1 MMPAGIIFMLCR
13 ISSWRYN
20 QYTTFCLGLAIMES
34 KVVLVTGSSGF
45 LGSAIC
51 ADLSRDHDVVG
62 VDRREPS
69 AALRRKAAA
78 GQWHTLD
85 IADQTAVTALFD
97 HLAADCGTLHCVL
110 HMAAFYHFGRYWLP
124 EDDRVNVRGLRN
136 ILEGAVRLG
145 TQRFLFAGSI
155 ASLPPPLAGSALS
168 EKSSPVAATA
178 YTRSKTIGEALLAR
192 YSDRMP
198 TLALRIGGV
207 FSDWCELPP
216 LYSLMKLWSRSGLM
230 GRMIPGRGLS
240 GFPYIHRRDLVR
252 CIRRIL
258 ERQGSLAPSEIL
270 FASPPACT
278 THNELFAAIRS
289 ACDTHCDQ
297 KPFYVAPWLA
307 KCFLFIKNRAKA
319 VLGRKRYERRWMM
332 DYVDKPLVVD
342 TIYTQEKLQWTPGP
356 ELSILNRIPV
366 LMRRFDEDRSTWERR
381 NVSRNEGRYV
391 YESDF

>member
-45 LGSAIC
+45 LGSVIC
-51 ADLSRDHDVVG
+51 ADLSRDHDVIG
-62 VDRREPS
+62 VDRREPT
-69 AALRRKAAA
+69 AALRRKVV
-78 GQWHTLD
+78 GGRWHTLD
-85 IADQTAVTALFD
+85 IADPTAATALFD
-97 HLAADCGTLHCVL
+97 HLAADRRTLHCVL
-110 HMAAFYHFGRYWLP
+110 HMAAFYHFGRHWLP
-124 EDDRVNVRGLRN
+124 EDDRVNVRGLRH

-145 TQRFLFAGSI
+145 TRRFLFAGSV
-155 ASLPPPLAGSALS
+155 ASLPPPLAGSVLS
-168 EKSSPVAATA
+168 EKSSPVTATA
-178 YTRSKTIGEALLAR
+178 YTRSKTIGEALLGR
-192 YSDRMP
+192 YSGRMP

-216 LYSLMKLWSRSGLM
+216 LYSLMKLWSQPGFM
-230 GRMIPGRGLS
+230 GRMIPGRGIS
-240 GFPYIHRRDLVR
+240 GFPYIHRRDLVQ
-252 CIRRIL
+252 CVRRII
-258 ERQGSLAPSEIL
+258 ERQDSLAPSEVL
-270 FASPPACT
+270 FVSPPGCT

-289 ACDTHCDQ
+289 ACSAHCD
-297 KPFYVAPWLA
+297 PRPLFVAPWLA
-307 KCFLFIKNRAKA
+307 RCFLFLKNRAKV

-342 TIYTQEKLQWTPGP
+342 TAYTREKLQWTPGP

-366 LMRRFDEDRSTWERR
+366 LMRRFSEDRSTWERR

-391 YESDF
+391 YEDD